1 MGHLYRETSNAF
13 VIIWRMKVF
22 VLSKIR
28 QDVSESEQ
36 DGIIVIAELAGW
48 AAPQLVSFPFRVL
61 SPVSS
66 NLFTLSYKNER
77 PRRHRAKNNE
87 GLTIKIKRS
96 SRYNLKVSNSI
107 FLMLVWCYDRLI
119 DVFTVI
125 WCNRFINRY
134 RCLMK

>member
-1 MGHLYRETSNAF
+1 MGHLYRETSSAF

-107 FLMLVWCYDRLI
+107 FLMLV
-119 DVFTVI
+119 
-125 WCNRFINRY
+125 
-134 RCLMK
+134 

>member
-1 MGHLYRETSNAF
+1 MGHLYRETSSAF

-28 QDVSESEQ
+28 QDVSEFEQ
-36 DGIIVIAELAGW
+36 DGIIVMAELAGW

-77 PRRHRAKNNE
+77 PRRHRAENNE
-87 GLTIKIKRS
+87 GLTTRIKRS
-96 SRYNLKVSNSI
+96 SRYNLKVPNSI
-107 FLMLVWCYDRLI
+107 FLMLV
-119 DVFTVI
+119 
-125 WCNRFINRY
+125 
-134 RCLMK
+134 